1 MSINNPFEGH
11 EGSLSPERIQKLEEL
26 AEGLQANAG
35 VSFKEPFICQVVLNA
50 PEASAIDLRHAGA
63 GAQITL
69 LENTSLAE
77 VAHEL
82 GHLLIDEEFS
92 HILDNRIRESLLEGV
107 IDLLAADTVNIPR
120 SDYVDMLHSLGQ
132 TILTDYA
139 EQVQTNIR
147 DAFLSNTQEQVF
159 VTGHDIDHIVG
170 RTFIAEVLNELPQI
184 NTKSLIGCLREH
196 PPSREQLL
204 NATSYIAEYL
214 NDYEPTT
221 GAVDEPVLPNFSDKV
236 QRLI

>member
-1 MSINNPFEGH
+1 MAINNPFEGQ
-11 EGSLSPERIQKLEEL
+11 ESSLSPERIQKLEEL
-26 AEGLQANAG
+26 AEGLQAKAG

-50 PEASAIDLRHAGA
+50 PEASAIDLRHVGA
-63 GAQITL
+63 GAQINL

-82 GHLLIDEEFS
+82 GHLLIDDEFS
-92 HILDNRIRESLLEGV
+92 HIPDTRIRESLLEGV

-120 SDYVDMLHSLGQ
+120 SEYVDMLHSLGQ
-132 TILTDYA
+132 TLITDYD
-139 EQVQTNIR
+139 EQVRKNIR
-147 DAFLSNTQEQVF
+147 DVFLYSTQAQVN
-159 VTGHDIDHIVG
+159 VNGYDIDHIVG

-196 PPSREQLL
+196 PPSREQILK
-204 NATSYIAEYL
+204 ATSYIAEYL

-221 GAVDEPVLPNFSDKV
+221 GAVDEPVLPIFTDKV